1 MSASAPARRVGKAL
15 ADLRRGRPVLLYD
28 ADDRERETDFVQA
41 APFARPADVARFR
54 RDGGGLI
61 CVAVHPGAAERLGL
75 PFMTDVLRKAAGN
88 GMATLRKMSDLRL
101 PYDARSSFSLW
112 VNHRET
118 FTGVTD
124 QDRARTIREL
134 GRAVEE
140 ALRGE
145 AVDFGERFRSPGHV
159 SICRA
164 AEGLLGRRQG
174 QTELSVALALM
185 AGVPPAMVMCEMMD
199 GRTGNALSKGRAR
212 AYGERH
218 GLVWL
223 QGAEVVEAFSA
234 LAR

>member
-1 MSASAPARRVGKAL
+1 MAAGEARVQRAL
-15 ADLRRGRPVLLYD
+15 LDLRRGKHVLLYD
-28 ADDRERETDFVQA
+28 ADNRERETDFIQGA
-41 APFARPADVARFR
+41 SFTHPADVARFR

-75 PFMTDVLRKAAGN
+75 PFMTDVLRLAAGN
-88 GMATLRKMSDLRL
+88 GLSSLRRISDLRL

-124 QDRARTIREL
+124 KDRSKTIREL
-134 GRAVEE
+134 ARAVDET
-140 ALRGE
+140 LRSE
-145 AVDFGERFRSPGHV
+145 PVDFGERFRSPGHV

-164 AEGLLGRRQG
+164 ADGLLERRRG

-185 AGVPPAMVMCEMMD
+185 AGIAPAMVMCEMMD
-199 GRTGNALSKGRAR
+199 ARTGKALPKVKAKEYGRR
-212 AYGERH
+212 S

-223 QGAEVVEAFSA
+223 EGAEVVEVCEKSRPA
-234 LAR
+234 